1 MLVKRKNINST
12 NTVFYTIYL
21 CILHHS
27 YAHTIFLVMKYKV
40 TFIYFLSIIL
50 CSCTEDTSSNLSGE
64 KAPIRFSSQ
73 IVNQLSTKTI
83 IGEINFPNNSQIGIF
98 GWGHIIGTTTNNSI
112 RKDLN
117 NSLYTKTASNNE
129 FTCDTHAHYPINPDT
144 LLNFYAYYP
153 YTEAATAAP
162 LSIPFD
168 LKKQD
173 DIMWATPVLD
183 RDKTTADNP
192 VNLSFNHILSAITLK
207 FKKADDIKE
216 DMIIQSISMEN
227 YPSTIQLNVQTG
239 KLNATASATPYTL
252 IDNISK
258 EITQNEETI
267 VTNYLLYPIEKPVF
281 IVQMS
286 GKNYRIESTKA
297 FEGGKKQTYSFTI
310 QAQDITISGSINPWQ
325 DGGTSN
331 ETVYF

>member
-1 MLVKRKNINST
+1 MKLSDLHIKLLLLFIILISCNKSEEISFSNNKVINFICKITNITLSKSIIENEDFST
-12 NTVFYTIYL
+12 NAT
-21 CILHHS
+21 
-27 YAHTIFLVMKYKV
+27 
-40 TFIYFLSIIL
+40 
-50 CSCTEDTSSNLSGE
+50 
-64 KAPIRFSSQ
+64 
-73 IVNQLSTKTI
+73 
-83 IGEINFPNNSQIGIF
+83 IGII
-98 GWGHIIGTTTNNSI
+98 GWGHATNNTTNQII

-117 NSLYTKTASNNE
+117 NSPYTKTTGSNE

-183 RDKTTADNP
+183 RDKTTSNEP

-216 DMIIQSISMEN
+216 EMILQSISMEN

-239 KLNATASATPYTL
+239 KLSVAPSITPYTL
-252 IDNISK
+252 IDNLNK
-258 EITQNEETI
+258 EITPNEETI

-281 IVQMS
+281 IVRMS
-286 GKNYRIESTKA
+286 NKDYRIESTKA
-297 FEGGKKQTYSFTI
+297 FEEGKKQTYSFTI
-310 QAQDITISGSINPWQ
+310 QAQDISISGSINPWL
-325 DGGTSN
+325 DGGTSD

>member
-1 MLVKRKNINST
+1 MIKNI
-12 NTVFYTIYL
+12 FYTFFVLVFFCCNNDNEYIKIQTTNNS
-21 CILHHS
+21 ILFKGIIANIIQS
-27 YAHTIFLVMKYKV
+27 K
-40 TFIYFLSIIL
+40 SIIQEE
-50 CSCTEDTSSNLSGE
+50 SFHSNAS
-64 KAPIRFSSQ
+64 
-73 IVNQLSTKTI
+73 
-83 IGEINFPNNSQIGIF
+83 IGIF
-98 GWGHIIGTTTNNSI
+98 GWGHKQGDIGYVI

-117 NSLYTKTASNNE
+117 NSPYTKTVGSNE
-129 FTCDTHAHYPINPDT
+129 FTCDAHAHYPINPDT

-183 RDKTTADNP
+183 RDKTTSDAP

-216 DMIIQSISMEN
+216 EMILQSISMEN

-239 KLNATASATPYTL
+239 KLSAVPSTTPYTL
-252 IDNISK
+252 IDNLNK
-258 EITQNEETI
+258 EITSNEETI
-267 VTNYLLYPIEKPVF
+267 VTNYLLYPVEKPVF
-281 IVQMS
+281 IVRMS
-286 GKNYRIESTKA
+286 NKDYRIESTKA

-310 QAQDITISGSINPWQ
+310 QAQDISISGSINPWL
-325 DGGTSN
+325 DGGTSD